1 MGKVFIIKDIMKR
14 KLKIKFSQLKEILR
28 TEEPKFPLILI
39 MDGITDKEL
48 DELYRILK
56 KKKKD

>member
-1 MGKVFIIKDIMKR
+1 MKR
-14 KLKIKFSQLKEILR
+14 VLKIKFSQLAEILK

-39 MDGITDKEL
+39 MDGISDKEL
-48 DELYRILK
+48 DELYKLLK

>member
-14 KLKIKFSQLKEILR
+14 KLKIKFSQLREILS

-48 DELYRILK
+48 DELYKLLK
-56 KKKKD
+56 KKKKS